1 MIRKIGVVV
10 KIIGEH
16 CTPRDIVR
24 LLVSLVFSEDTENLK
39 GEGVVRS
46 IFDPCCGSGGMLT
59 IGKEWIHENV
69 SDEIELRLTG
79 QELNPHTYSVC
90 KSYMDDYR

>member
-1 MIRKIGVVV
+1 MIRKTGVVV

-16 CTPRDIVR
+16 STPRDIVR

-39 GEGVVRS
+39 GEGIVRS
-46 IFDPCCGSGGMLT
+46 IFDPCCGSRGMLT

-69 SDEIELRLTG
+69 SDEIELHLAGRC
-79 QELNPHTYSVC
+79 S
-90 KSYMDDYR
+90 KI